1 MTDISKHEDDREI
14 LEIQKLKVEVNKII
28 AETRKINTEQRWY
41 LVPITAA
48 VTLAIVAV
56 AKLFL

>member
-1 MTDISKHEDDREI
+1 MNDAQT
-14 LEIQKLKVEVNKII
+14 LEELRVEVNKII
-28 AETRKINTEQRWY
+28 AETRKINTENRLY
-41 LVPITAA
+41 LIPLTAV